1 MDYIKFLKSKEERF
15 IDAGFD
21 VDRNNLN
28 SNLFEYQKD
37 VVVWALRK
45 GRAAL
50 FEDCGLGKT
59 IQQLEWANQ
68 VSKYTGGKVLI
79 LCPLAIAKQTAREGK
94 KFGIEVNVCRS
105 SKDVKDGINI
115 TNYDMLHKFD
125 LDEFKGVVLDESS
138 ILKSFTGKMR
148 NEIIEGFKN
157 TPYRLACTAT
167 PSPNDFMELG
177 NHSEFLGVMTRT
189 EMLSMYFIHDG
200 GDTSKWRLKGHA
212 EDKFWEWVSTWAV
225 MIDNPSNLGYDIK
238 FELPELNV
246 QDIVLKTHEETDTL
260 VPTVALTLNERREAR
275 RNSLEDRLSKAKEL
289 VKDTNEQFLI
299 WCDFNYESE
308 ILKKELKG
316 IEVKGSDTPEH
327 KESSMLGFSD
337 GDIKILITK
346 PSIAGFVM
354 NWQQCHNII
363 FFGLSDSYEQ
373 FYQAVRRCWRFGQK
387 EKVNVYVIIGERE
400 VAVLNN
406 IKRKQEN
413 LETMKENM
421 IKHSKDIKNLN
432 VKEVKKT
439 NRYLPQ
445 HEMKLPVW
453 I

>member
-316 IEVKGSDTPEH
+316 IEVKGSDPPEH

-346 PSIAGFVM
+346 PSIAGFGM

>member
-346 PSIAGFVM
+346 PSIAGFGM

>member
-167 PSPNDFMELG
+167 SSPNDFMELG

-212 EDKFWEWVSTWAV
+212 EDKFWEWVTTWAV

-346 PSIAGFVM
+346 PSIAGFGM

-373 FYQAVRRCWRFGQK
+373 FYQAVRRCWSFGQK

>member
-212 EDKFWEWVSTWAV
+212 EDKFWEWVTTWAV

-346 PSIAGFVM
+346 PSIAGFGM

>member
-167 PSPNDFMELG
+167 SSPNDFMELG

-212 EDKFWEWVSTWAV
+212 EDKFWEWVTTWAV

-346 PSIAGFVM
+346 PSIAGFGM